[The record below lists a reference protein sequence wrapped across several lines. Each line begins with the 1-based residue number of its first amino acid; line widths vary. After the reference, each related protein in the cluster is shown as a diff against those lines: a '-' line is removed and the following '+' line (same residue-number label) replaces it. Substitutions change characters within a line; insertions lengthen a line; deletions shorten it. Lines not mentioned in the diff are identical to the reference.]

1 MDELFQTIRESCS
14 KQIWS
19 KAVEL
24 VRIGEF
30 AAAENKDSIV
40 VNIISK
46 ESAVQP
52 IVTLFVAEQDW
63 QCTCSSEENPCHH
76 VAAAIIAIRRSRE
89 KGQNLPAAAAT
100 TGRLEYQF
108 YTQNNRLLLRRL
120 ITGGGETQTLDTTL
134 SALTTGRIK
143 GPKLISTPADM
154 EIDLVIG
161 SDRSGLITPR
171 QIPRLLRL
179 MVDGEC
185 TVKLDDQSIKLSPE
199 PTGMKIMVTD
209 DGPGIRVRAHPSEHL
224 RKIYANGYAVIRAGA
239 EVVLHPAVLPET
251 SQYMSDLLKSGIF
264 YGRQSFGSFVSDI
277 LPELQLKYPVSV
289 KSNLLPKQGFNRPTL
304 ELNLADC
311 YPTGMQV
318 TVSIVYGDPVD
329 TRITDG
335 RIKNYGNR
343 VSIRS
348 PDEELQLKD
357 ELWRSVNL
365 EPGPPILL
373 PPDQALALV
382 AKLARFKGDLTG
394 DGYQAWSVKGEV
406 QPLADWQDQ
415 LPGFSFA
422 LRGPGSA
429 SATAESVVSAWT
441 RREPLVRLTGGGYAT
456 LPLAW
461 LEQHGEVLSW
471 LHAAKEQKD
480 LGNAAKQSM
489 LAAVEELGLTP
500 PPQFKDM
507 KKRFLAV
514 KKSVGKLPVLNA
526 ELRPYQQ
533 TGIEWLHTLT
543 NSLQGGILAD
553 DMGLGKTLQAISLLT
568 KPSLVVAPTSV
579 VFNWSREIEKFRPEL
594 KVCVYHGKD
603 RKMDDSSDVVVT
615 SYNLIRMFPEAFNR
629 DWHVIIADEAQFMK
643 NPESQIFAAMRT
655 LKAKARFALTGT
667 PVENRLD
674 DLWAQ
679 MDFVNPGLLGSR
691 RYFSELISS
700 RINKGDEQALQSLRQ
715 RIKPFFLRRLKTE
728 VAKDL
733 PSRTNIV
740 QTIELSEAEQGI
752 YKTLLMAAKGDIK
765 RSLTAKKQGG
775 ALHILEMLLRLRQAC
790 CHPDLLPK
798 TTGHSSAKVD
808 FAADMA
814 ATLVEEQH
822 KILIFSQWTSFLD
835 LIETKF
841 QSLGLATLRLDGST
855 TNRQDVVDRF
865 QEPDTERI
873 LLMSLKAGGT
883 GLNLTAADHV
893 FIMDPWWNPAAEE
906 QASNRAWRIGQ
917 DKPVFVHKLVAA
929 GTIEEKILQ
938 LQEAKQKLSDAV
950 TGGDFD
956 QAPTLNEILQM
967 LEE

>member
-1 MDELFQTIRESCS
+1 MDKLFQTIREACS
-14 KQIWS
+14 KLIWS

-24 VRIGEF
+24 VRTSEF
-30 AAAENKDSIV
+30 AAAASQHCV
-40 VNIISK
+40 TVNIISQ

-52 IVTLFVAEQDW
+52 IVTLFVEDQDW
-63 QCTCSSEENPCHH
+63 QCTCSSDESPCHH
-76 VAAAIIAIRRSRE
+76 VAAAIIAIRRARE
-89 KGQNLPAAAAT
+89 KGQELPAAAET

-108 YTQNNRLLLRRL
+108 YTQDQRLLLRRI
-120 ITGGGETQTLDTTL
+120 ITGSGDSQPLMSTL

-154 EIDLVIG
+154 EIDVIIG
-161 SDRSGLITPR
+161 SDRSGSVALR

-179 MVDGEC
+179 LLDGDC
-185 TVKLDDQSIKLSPE
+185 TVRLDGQAVTLSPE
-199 PTGMKIMVTD
+199 PAGMKIMITD
-209 DGPGIRVRAHPSEHL
+209 DGPGIRVQARPSENL
-224 RKIYANGYAVIRAGA
+224 KKIYNNGYAVLGPG
-239 EVVLHPAVLPET
+239 VLHPAVLPES
-251 SQYMSDLLKSGIF
+251 SQYMADLLRAGIF

-277 LPELQLKYPVSV
+277 LPELQLKYPVSI
-289 KSNLLPKQGFNRPTL
+289 KSNLLPKQGYNKPTI

-311 YPTGMQV
+311 YPAGMQV

-335 RIKNYGNR
+335 RIKNFGNR

-348 PDEELQLKD
+348 PDEELFLKD

-365 EPGPPILL
+365 EPGPPVLL
-373 PPDQALALV
+373 PPPEALALV

-406 QPLADWQDQ
+406 QPHADWQDE

-422 LRGPGSA
+422 LKGAGSPSA
-429 SATAESVVSAWT
+429 SAESVVAAWSKN
-441 RREPLVRLTGGGYAT
+441 EPLVRLTGGGFGT
-456 LPLAW
+456 LPESWLA
-461 LEQHGEVLSW
+461 QNGEVLSW
-471 LHAAKEQKD
+471 LHAAKEQKEI
-480 LGNAAKQSM
+480 GNAAKQSM
-489 LAAVEELGLTP
+489 IVAVEALGLTP
-500 PPQFKDM
+500 PPMFKEM

-514 KKSVGKLPVLNA
+514 QKPTGSLPVLNA
-526 ELRPYQQ
+526 DLRPYQQ

-543 NSLQGGILAD
+543 NSRQGGILAD

-579 VFNWSREIEKFRPEL
+579 VFNWHREIEKFRPQL

-603 RKMDDSSDVVVT
+603 REMDDKSDVIIT
-615 SYNLIRMFPEAFNR
+615 SYNLIRMFPDAFTR

-643 NPESQIFAAMRT
+643 NPESQIFSAMRA
-655 LKAKARFALTGT
+655 LKAQARFALTGT

-691 RYFSELISS
+691 RYFSELIGA
-700 RINKGDEQALQSLRQ
+700 RINKGDEQALHSLRQ

-733 PSRTNIV
+733 PSRTNII
-740 QTIELSEAEQGI
+740 QSIELSEPEQGL
-752 YKTLLMAAKGDIK
+752 YKTLLLAAKGDIA
-765 RSLTAKKQGG
+765 RSLTDKKKGG

-790 CHPDLLPK
+790 CHPDLLPH
-798 TTGHSSAKVD
+798 TTGYASAKVD

-814 ATLVEEQH
+814 MTLVEEQH
-822 KILIFSQWTSFLD
+822 KILIFSQWTSYLD
-835 LIETKF
+835 LIQTKF

-855 TNRQDVVDRF
+855 TNRQEVVDRF

-956 QAPTLNEILQM
+956 EAPTLNEILQI
-967 LEE
+967 LED